1 MMADITK
8 CSGDGCPKKE
18 TCFRFTAE
26 TDPLRQSTF
35 AEPPLEDGVCK
46 MYWGV
51 DAKYIWK
58 ELNDIDNG
66 N

>member
-1 MMADITK
+1 MADITK

-26 TDPLRQSTF
+26 ADPRWQSMF
-35 AEPPLEDGVCK
+35 VQPPLEDGICE

-51 DAKYIWK
+51 DAKYIWN